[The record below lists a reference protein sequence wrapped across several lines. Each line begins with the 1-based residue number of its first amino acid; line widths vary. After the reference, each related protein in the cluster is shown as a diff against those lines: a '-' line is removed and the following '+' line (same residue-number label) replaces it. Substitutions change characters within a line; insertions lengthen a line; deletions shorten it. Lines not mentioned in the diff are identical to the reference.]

1 MCNNGSKQGAQP
13 SASPY
18 APALLISDTSLFS
31 LEASSHPDPS
41 CPTHASQASAVKVIR
56 RPFPCRAIVLIPDT
70 TKQFS
75 VSPLY
80 TSHSLL
86 SPCAIHKSCLSPFV
100 VDAICPNIPTVRFK
114 ARNPRF
120 HLEQS
125 FAAARINLP
134 NQHTFPHFH
143 LFVGTA

>member
-1 MCNNGSKQGAQP
+1 MCNNGSKQGARP
-13 SASPY
+13 SASPC
-18 APALLISDTSLFS
+18 APALLISDTFLFA

-41 CPTHASQASAVKVIR
+41 CPIHASQASAVKVIR
-56 RPFPCRAIVLIPDT
+56 RPSPCGAIVLIRDT

-75 VSPLY
+75 VSLPY
-80 TSHSLL
+80 TSHSLS
-86 SPCAIHKSCLSPFV
+86 SPCAIHKLCLSLFV

-114 ARNPRF
+114 ACNPRL

-134 NQHTFPHFH
+134 NQHTFLQLC